1 MNLSALLFAAPALAC
16 WVLFDA
22 VARAG
27 DAPRRASGLWEIA
40 VAVSGQPTPVVGQYC
55 IDAAADDL
63 AVTAGGGIPQKD
75 CSEARTLPKGDGFA
89 IESVCKLGNST
100 VTSLG
105 VFKGDPAY
113 FDRDLARYYSVTA
126 ASLRQ
131 TVAHHLTCE
140 GRVTLSIVPR
150 GRADLALP
158 DSTPA
163 AVS

>member
-1 MNLSALLFAAPALAC
+1 MKLSALLSAAPALAC

-27 DAPRRASGLWEIA
+27 DAPRRASGLWEVA

-105 VFKGDPAY
+105 VFKGDPASAY
-113 FDRDLARYYSVTA
+113 AGDLEAQYSPP
-126 ASLRQ
+126 LY
-131 TVAHHLTCE
+131 
-140 GRVTLSIVPR
+140 GRREVKSRIEVRLLGPCTQ
-150 GRADLALP
+150 
-158 DSTPA
+158 
-163 AVS
+163 